1 MNELLSGLLS
11 DTLLFEEFFMKN
23 PAVKLFIDPDTGR
36 IVEANQAAVDFYKL
50 TRDELIRLRIS
61 DLNTL
66 PPDELARKLKEA
78 NADTGRRFRFTH
90 RIGDGSHR
98 NVEVFS
104 APLRMKGKS
113 VLCSIIHDVSAIQE
127 KEARIRFAD
136 ELLNQLMDEMP
147 ASIAMFDRE
156 MRYLLTSRRWEAD
169 MNIRPGSTDHIGK
182 RLYDLIPNQ
191 LEHWVDAHRRGLAGE
206 RVEFDLE
213 EVARDDGTTRWYEW
227 SVSPWYDPNEGIGGI
242 LIYMQ
247 DETERV
253 LADQLKMRI
262 SEERLRRQI
271 RVDAGETERRRI
283 SRELHDGL
291 GQMLTAAKL
300 NLELAMQAVN
310 HSAIAQTRDLI
321 DQSIREIRNIAQE
334 LRPSILDDFGLV
346 PAIRNLC
353 SQYDQSN
360 RTVTFHE
367 RLDERLP
374 SAIESSV
381 YRICQEAMTNIV
393 KHSGA
398 ANATFDL
405 YLNDQTVH
413 LIIQDDGKGMAVTSS
428 TLNGIGMINMRER
441 AEMLGGTFL
450 VESSPDKGTDI
461 IVEIPLI

>member
-1 MNELLSGLLS
+1 
-11 DTLLFEEFFMKN
+11 
-23 PAVKLFIDPDTGR
+23 
-36 IVEANQAAVDFYKL
+36 
-50 TRDELIRLRIS
+50 
-61 DLNTL
+61 
-66 PPDELARKLKEA
+66 
-78 NADTGRRFRFTH
+78 
-90 RIGDGSHR
+90 
-98 NVEVFS
+98 
-104 APLRMKGKS
+104 
-113 VLCSIIHDVSAIQE
+113 
-127 KEARIRFAD
+127 
-136 ELLNQLMDEMP
+136 
-147 ASIAMFDRE
+147 MFDRE